1 MEEKEIEQKMEEKR
15 PKPRGRPPRKYPN
28 IPDDV
33 RGTIQIVKSEFV
45 KKAEST
51 KPKIMTTAELKE
63 SRNLPKKP
71 LSEAQKANLQKML
84 EANKARRD
92 AKKVEIPEEVPEG
105 YEAVYIPPSKSMY
118 AKKEEPI
125 KMHPPATA
133 PIQQNIPPEWL
144 EMMRQMND
152 RMNMLTTQ
160 YTKPKES
167 KPKPPKKKRYSRR
180 DETSETQ
187 DTETETETGYDT
199 SDTEYVKKYEKKA
212 ERRIKAV
219 KEIEE
224 KLQKKPLA
232 PVQPAPKPRTKYDN
246 ISIF

>member
-1 MEEKEIEQKMEEKR
+1 MEQNEQKMEEKR
-15 PKPRGRPPRKYPN
+15 PKGRPPRKYPN
-28 IPDDV
+28 IPDDA

-45 KKAEST
+45 KKADT
-51 KPKIMTTAELKE
+51 AKPKLMTPTELKE
-63 SRNLPKKP
+63 SLNLPKKP

-92 AKKVEIPEEVPEG
+92 AKKIEIPEEVPEG

-125 KMHPPATA
+125 KMLPPATA
-133 PIQQNIPPEWL
+133 PVQQNIPPEWL

-167 KPKPPKKKRYSRR
+167 KPKPPKKKQYKRR
-180 DETSETQ
+180 DETSDTQ
-187 DTETETETGYDT
+187 DTETETDTGYDT

-224 KLQKKPLA
+224 KLQKKAPPPA
-232 PVQPAPKPRTKYDN
+232 PVQPPKPRTKYDN
-246 ISIF
+246 ISVF